1 MTGMAA
7 SGRVVLAGI
16 GKHFGDFTALEDI
29 DLAIEP
35 GEFFSLLGPSG
46 SGKTTTLRIIA
57 GLETPDAGTVSLDGR
72 DITHVSPGGRDAAM
86 VFQTYA
92 LYPHMNVARNIGFP
106 LRMVKTP
113 KAEIDRLVL
122 QAAQRVDIAHLLDR
136 RPGQLSG
143 GQQQRCALARA
154 IVRAPKLFLL
164 DEPLSNLD
172 ARRRLQTRV
181 ELKKLQRSLGITAIY
196 VTHDQE
202 EAMSLSD
209 RMAIF
214 MAGRIVQVGTPEQV
228 YRRPVSTAIASF
240 LGSPPMNLLDATLD
254 GERLEFAGIGVSLPW
269 RVHGFRGPVI
279 VGIRPADIS
288 FAEDGI
294 PATVELAELLGDD
307 VIIDL
312 RVGATLLQARVML
325 NRRFAEGEVVRLDVD
340 WSRVHFFDPAG
351 LRLDLARGA
360 G

>member
-1 MTGMAA
+1 MTEMAT
-7 SGRVVLAGI
+7 SGRVALAGI
-16 GKHFGDFTALEDI
+16 GKHFGDFTALEGI

-57 GLETPDAGTVSLDGR
+57 GLEAPDTGTVALDGR
-72 DITHVSPGGRDAAM
+72 DITHVSPGSRDAAM
-86 VFQTYA
+86 VFQSYA
-92 LYPHMNVARNIGFP
+92 LYPHMTVAKNIGFP

-113 KAEIDRLVL
+113 KAEIDRQVL

-154 IVRAPKLFLL
+154 IVRSPKLFLL

-172 ARRRLQTRV
+172 ARLRMQTRV
-181 ELKKLQRSLGITAIY
+181 ELKKLQRTLGVTAIY

-202 EAMSLSD
+202 EAMTLSD

-214 MAGRIVQVGTPEQV
+214 MAGRIVQVGTPEEV
-228 YRRPVSTAIASF
+228 YRRPISTAVAGF
-240 LGSPPMNLLDATLD
+240 LGSPPMNLIDATLD
-254 GERLEFAGIGVSLPW
+254 GDRLEFAGARVTLP
-269 RVHGFRGPVI
+269 RRIEGLHGPVV
-279 VGIRPADIS
+279 VGVRPADIG
-288 FAEDGI
+288 FAADGI

-307 VIIDL
+307 MILDL
-312 RVGATLLQARVML
+312 RVGDTLLKARLML
-325 NRRFAEGEVVRLDVD
+325 NRRFAEGEAVRIAFD
-340 WSRVHFFDPAG
+340 WNRLHFFDPAG
-351 LRLDLARGA
+351 LRLDPAYGA
-360 G
+360 E

>member
-1 MTGMAA
+1 MTGIAT

-16 GKHFGDFTALEDI
+16 GKQFGDFAALEGI

-57 GLETPDAGTVSLDGR
+57 GLETPDSGTVALDGR
-72 DITHVSPGGRDAAM
+72 DITDLSPGGRDAAM
-86 VFQTYA
+86 VFQSYA
-92 LYPHMNVARNIGFP
+92 LYPHMTVARNIGFP
-106 LRMVKTP
+106 LRMVNTP
-113 KAEIDRLVL
+113 KAEIERQVL

-154 IVRAPKLFLL
+154 IVRSPKLFLL

-172 ARRRLQTRV
+172 ARLRMQTRV
-181 ELKKLQRSLGITAIY
+181 ELKKLQRTLGVTAIY

-202 EAMSLSD
+202 EAMTLSD

-214 MAGRIVQVGTPEQV
+214 MTGRIVQVGTPEEV
-228 YRRPVSTAIASF
+228 YRRPISTSVAGF
-240 LGSPPMNLLDATLD
+240 LGSPPMNLIPAVLD
-254 GERLEFAGIGVSLPW
+254 GDRLEFGGVSVSLP
-269 RVHGFRGPVI
+269 RRIEGFRGHVVI
-279 VGIRPADIS
+279 GVRPADIG
-288 FAEDGI
+288 FAADGI

-307 VIIDL
+307 MILDL
-312 RVGATLLQARVML
+312 RLGDTLVKARLML
-325 NRRFAEGEVVRLDVD
+325 NRRFAEGEAVRIAFV
-340 WSRVHFFDPAG
+340 WSRLHFFDPAG
-351 LRLDLARGA
+351 PRLDLAYGA
-360 G
+360 E